1 MFYFF
6 FHLKTLI
13 IRDENLLSPPQR
25 IPNPE
30 MKKKKKKRGVAIILK
45 ILYVYIYIY
54 CMGIGIRSSLC
65 MYILGL
71 GPNLRTKNRPKRSK
85 HCQGSPC

>member
-30 MKKKKKKRGVAIILK
+30 MKKKKKRGCYYTKNIIC
-45 ILYVYIYIY
+45 IYIYIY
-54 CMGIGIRSSLC
+54 IVGV
-65 MYILGL
+65 LGSEA
-71 GPNLRTKNRPKRSK
+71 RYV
-85 HCQGSPC
+85 CIYWV

>member
-54 CMGIGIRSSLC
+54 IYI
-65 MYILGL
+65 YILEGYWDHKL
-71 GPNLRTKNRPKRSK
+71 VMYVYIGSRTQSK
-85 HCQGSPC
+85 DEKSSEEE

>member
-30 MKKKKKKRGVAIILK
+30 MKKKKKKKRGCYYTKNIIC
-45 ILYVYIYIY
+45 IYIYI
-54 CMGIGIRSSLC
+54 L
-65 MYILGL
+65 
-71 GPNLRTKNRPKRSK
+71 
-85 HCQGSPC
+85 

>member
-30 MKKKKKKRGVAIILK
+30 MKKKKRGVAIILK
-45 ILYVYIYIY
+45 ILFIYIYIY
-54 CMGIGIRSSLC
+54 I
-65 MYILGL
+65 YIVGVLG
-71 GPNLRTKNRPKRSK
+71 SK
-85 HCQGSPC
+85 ACYVCIYWV

>member
-30 MKKKKKKRGVAIILK
+30 MKKKKKK
-45 ILYVYIYIY
+45 
-54 CMGIGIRSSLC
+54 
-65 MYILGL
+65 LGL
-71 GPNLRTKNRPKRSK
+71 LLY
-85 HCQGSPC
+85 

>member
-30 MKKKKKKRGVAIILK
+30 MKKKKRGVAIILK

-54 CMGIGIRSSLC
+54 IVGV
-65 MYILGL
+65 LGSEARYVCIYWVWD
-71 GPNLRTKNRPKRSK
+71 PI
-85 HCQGSPC
+85 QGRKIVRE